1 MLYGDN
7 FYNATNEWV
16 SKIIRVSWVTVREG
30 HQTRSKDWQRGKR
43 EIAGHDAVICISPR
57 LTTNIFRLK
66 ILFTHP
72 LLSTLTYDL
81 ARDLDSV
88 RMHQYAKY
96 LGQRSFRWKVIVL
109 ARQLDRRIQTGDRS
123 SAWPLKWSVR
133 VPLNDEPWAHE
144 PMSQL
149 IKYRLFD
156 EQTMSRVVSA
166 NGKSTWARGVRCPR
180 SRAHLRPGSLFS
192 WLFVHFVRM
201 FMTGWFVA
209 AYMCKIFLY

>member
-7 FYNATNEWV
+7 FYNATNELV

-30 HQTRSKDWQRGKR
+30 HRTRSKDWQRGKR

-72 LLSTLTYDL
+72 WLSTLTYAL
-81 ARDLDSV
+81 ARDLNSV

-109 ARQLDRRIQTGDRS
+109 ARQSDRRIQTGDRS
-123 SAWPLKWSVR
+123 SAWPLKWSVHTTVAKLDR
-133 VPLNDEPWAHE
+133 RRQHWYVTDRLQHTTASGRAGPAFYKSHKDSRGSCNWT
-144 PMSQL
+144 
-149 IKYRLFD
+149 IK
-156 EQTMSRVVSA
+156 A
-166 NGKSTWARGVRCPR
+166 
-180 SRAHLRPGSLFS
+180 
-192 WLFVHFVRM
+192 
-201 FMTGWFVA
+201 
-209 AYMCKIFLY
+209 